1 MNERLELNHL
11 SQCVSMNK
19 HIYENFLF
27 VMYKIGSFERLAQS
41 FYKWKKQ
48 IFMAKSSSKTA
59 QARNVGAGA
68 GDSLLQEL
76 FLDSIKDIYYAEK
89 ALVKALPKMKKAAT
103 SEQLAAAFTDHIEV
117 TKNQVLR
124 LEQVFQILEEK
135 PKAKKC
141 EAMEGLIKEAQ
152 GIMEDTDEGTSTRD
166 VGLILA
172 AQKVEHYEI
181 ASYGGL
187 RQLASTLGYTEVEAL
202 LQQTLDEEKQTDLL
216 LTQIAEND
224 INYEAAEEDEEA

>member
-1 MNERLELNHL
+1 
-11 SQCVSMNK
+11 
-19 HIYENFLF
+19 
-27 VMYKIGSFERLAQS
+27 
-41 FYKWKKQ
+41 
-48 IFMAKSSSKTA
+48 MAKSSSKSIA
-59 QARNVGAGA
+59 AKNVGAGA

-89 ALVKALPKMKKAAT
+89 AITKALPKMKKAAT
-103 SEQLAAAFTDHIEV
+103 SEQLAAAFVDHLEM
-117 TKNQVLR
+117 TKTQITR
-124 LEQVFQILEEK
+124 LEQVFELLEEK

-141 EAMEGLIKEAQ
+141 EAIEGLIKEAQ
-152 GIMEDTDEGTSTRD
+152 GIIDDTDEGTSTRD

-187 RQLASTLGYTEVEAL
+187 RQLASTLGYTEVESL
-202 LQQTLDEEKQTDLL
+202 LQQTLEEEKQTDLL

-224 INYEAAEEDEEA
+224 INYEAAGEEE